1 MRHHL
6 VSRCRDTKNA
16 TGETM
21 MEEQKGDRHF
31 EIYAQTAL
39 EQNHLDRAIT
49 TATAISNYIQ
59 EMNKDVDAL
68 LANNAGDAGAAR
80 LTSISTSASSSS
92 SWDASGPTVS
102 ARSISSASAVS
113 TTKIPTSSG

>member
-1 MRHHL
+1 
-6 VSRCRDTKNA
+6 
-16 TGETM
+16 M

-59 EMNKDVDAL
+59 EMNNDVDAL
-68 LANNAGDAGAAR
+68 LANNAGDAGAEEQLQNMIDVLDEMAGQITEAR
-80 LTSISTSASSSS
+80 EQLRA
-92 SWDASGPTVS
+92 W
-102 ARSISSASAVS
+102 
-113 TTKIPTSSG
+113 